1 MKDYELGNSISDIFE
16 MLPEKRIKKVMLG
29 NREIGIVRVGDK
41 VYGFHAF
48 CPHRGASLISG
59 SVNLSEEII
68 CPLHQYRFDLKTGQC
83 RSSDC
88 SDLQTIPCQ
97 LTEKGLKITIP

>member
-1 MKDYELGNSISDIFE
+1 MKNFELGNSIADVFE

-29 NREIGIVRVGDK
+29 DHEIGIVRIGEK
-41 VYGFHAF
+41 VFGFNAF
-48 CPHRGASLISG
+48 CPHLGASLISG

-83 RSSDC
+83 KSSDC
-88 SDLQTIPCQ
+88 SDLQTISCQ